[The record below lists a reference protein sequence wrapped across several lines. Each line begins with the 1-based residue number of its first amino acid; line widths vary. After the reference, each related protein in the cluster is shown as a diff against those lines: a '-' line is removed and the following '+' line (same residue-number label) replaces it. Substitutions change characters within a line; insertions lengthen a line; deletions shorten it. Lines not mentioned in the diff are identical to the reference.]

1 MKIFLAIIAVIF
13 LHTNI
18 YAHDNNKHGKTKND
32 EVTKT
37 ELSAGKITNNII
49 DVNVNG
55 MVCDFCAQAIEKVF
69 MKRDE
74 VLGINVNLENQKV
87 IIYLQKESNIEDETL
102 LAIFEDAGY
111 TVDKINRTI

>member
-1 MKIFLAIIAVIF
+1 MKILCILYVTFFI
-13 LHTNI
+13 TYNG
-18 YAHDNNKHGKTKND
+18 YGHDNKKEDHEITSS
-32 EVTKT
+32 T
-37 ELSAGKITNNII
+37 EILSSGIKSDNLI
-49 DVNVNG
+49 NVSTVG
-55 MVCDFCAQAIEKVF
+55 MVCGFCAQAIEKVF

-87 IIYLQKESNIEDETL
+87 IIYLQKKSHIEDETL

>member
-1 MKIFLAIIAVIF
+1 MKII
-13 LHTNI
+13 
-18 YAHDNNKHGKTKND
+18 
-32 EVTKT
+32 
-37 ELSAGKITNNII
+37 NII
-49 DVNVNG
+49 SFTIILLINTYSLAQENDHDEKHQVQMLTGSIDSNGALMTVAVEG